1 MNKKELVQ
9 KYPFLVQLGCS
20 VYNLRNCFRVKKGK
34 GNKVVCPRAM
44 LKNVNIGI
52 SGTNN
57 TIFIDDFTTLKNT
70 NIYIHGDNNVVR
82 VGKWTSLWNAE
93 ICIEDDGNEVSIGN
107 HTKIMGNTQLAA
119 MEGTK
124 ILIGS
129 ECGFSTDIIMRTG
142 DSHSILD
149 MEGRRFNAS
158 KDIVLEDH
166 VWVGLKVIC
175 MKGTY
180 VSRNSIIAA
189 GAVVSG
195 KFMEPNCIIGG
206 VPGKVIKKGI
216 EWCTPRIPVGSVA
229 KEFFQVPKE
238 ITE

>member
-1 MNKKELVQ
+1 MNKKELVM
-9 KYPFLVQLGCS
+9 KYRSLVKLGCS
-20 VYNLRNCFRVKKGK
+20 VYNFRNFFRIKKGK
-34 GNKVVCPRAM
+34 SNSVEAPCAL
-44 LKNVNIGI
+44 LKNVNIRI
-52 SGTNN
+52 SGSNN
-57 TIFIDDFTTLKNT
+57 RIFIDDFTTLKNT
-70 NIYIHGDNNVVR
+70 NIYIHGNNNTVR
-82 VGKWTSLWNAE
+82 IGKWTSFWNSE

-107 HTKIMGNTQLAA
+107 HTKIMGNTQMAV

-158 KDIVLEDH
+158 RDIILEDH
-166 VWVGLKVIC
+166 VWVGIKVIC

-180 VSRNSIIAA
+180 VSRNSILAA

-229 KEFFQVPKE
+229 EEFFQIPKE
-238 ITE
+238 NA

>member
-1 MNKKELVQ
+1 MNKKELVV
-9 KYPFLVQLGCS
+9 KYRSLVKLACAA
-20 VYNLRNCFRVKKGK
+20 YNLPVRLRAKLGK
-34 GNKVVCPRAM
+34 GNELIAPCAL
-44 LKNVNIGI
+44 LKNVNIHI

-57 TIFIDDFTTLKNT
+57 KIIIDDFTTLKNT
-70 NIYIHGDNNVVR
+70 AIYIHGSNNTVR

-93 ICIEDDGNEVSIGN
+93 LCIEDDGNEISIGN
-107 HTKIMGNTQLAA
+107 HTKILGHTELAA
-119 MEGTK
+119 IEGTK

-129 ECGFSTDIIMRTG
+129 ECGFSNDIIFRTG

-166 VWVGLKVIC
+166 IWVGIRVIC

-180 VSRNSIIAA
+180 ISRNSILAA
-189 GAVVSG
+189 GAVISG
-195 KFMEPNCIIGG
+195 KFMEPNCVIGG
-206 VPGKVIKKGI
+206 VPAKVIKRGV

-229 KEFFQVPKE
+229 KEFFQVPRE
-238 ITE
+238 SAE

>member
-1 MNKKELVQ
+1 MNKKELVM
-9 KYPFLVQLGCS
+9 KYRGLVKLACGA
-20 VYNLRNCFRVKKGK
+20 YNLRNVFRIKKGK
-34 GNKVVCPRAM
+34 GNHIEAPCALM
-44 LKNVNIGI
+44 KNVNIQI
-52 SGTNN
+52 SGTGN
-57 TIFIDDFTTLKNT
+57 TIVIDDFTTLKNT
-70 NIYIHGDNNVVR
+70 NIYINGNNNVVR
-82 VGKWTSLWNAE
+82 IGKWTSFWNAE
-93 ICIEDDGNEVSIGN
+93 VCIEDDGNEVSIGN
-107 HTKIMGNTQLAA
+107 HTKIMGKTQLAA

-158 KDIVLEDH
+158 KDIILEDH
-166 VWVGLKVIC
+166 IWVGIKVIC

-180 VSRNSIIAA
+180 VSRNSILAA

-229 KEFFQVPKE
+229 EEFFQAPKE
-238 ITE
+238 NVE

>member
-1 MNKKELVQ
+1 MNKKALVM
-9 KYPFLVQLGCS
+9 KYRNLVKLACG
-20 VYNLRNCFRVKKGK
+20 VHNLRNIFRVKLGK
-34 GNKVVCPRAM
+34 GNRLEAPCAL
-44 LKNVNIGI
+44 LKNVNIRI

-57 TIFIDDFTTLKNT
+57 RIIIDDFTTLKNT
-70 NIYIHGDNNVVR
+70 SIYIHGDNNVVR
-82 VGKWTSLWNAE
+82 VGKWTSFWNSE
-93 ICIEDDGNEVSIGN
+93 VCIEDDGNEVSIGN

-158 KDIVLEDH
+158 KDIILEDH
-166 VWVGLKVIC
+166 IWVGIKVIC

-180 VSRNSIIAA
+180 VSRNSILAA

-229 KEFFQVPKE
+229 EEFFQAPKE
-238 ITE
+238 NVE

>member
-1 MNKKELVQ
+1 MNKKELVM
-9 KYPFLVQLGCS
+9 KYRSLVKLACG
-20 VYNLRNCFRVKKGK
+20 VYNLRNVFRIKKGK
-34 GNKVVCPRAM
+34 GNRIEAPCAL
-44 LKNVNIGI
+44 LKNVNVQI
-52 SGTNN
+52 SGTGN

-70 NIYIHGDNNVVR
+70 NIYITGNNNVVR
-82 VGKWTSLWNAE
+82 VGKWTSFWNAE
-93 ICIEDDGNEVSIGN
+93 VCIEDDGNEVSIGN
-107 HTKIMGNTQLAA
+107 HTKIMGKTQLAA
-119 MEGTK
+119 MEGTRL
-124 ILIGS
+124 IIGS

-158 KDIVLEDH
+158 KDIILEDH
-166 VWVGLKVIC
+166 IWVGIKVIC

-180 VSRNSIIAA
+180 VSRNSILAA

-216 EWCTPRIPVGSVA
+216 EWCTPRIPVGSIA
-229 KEFFQVPKE
+229 EEFFQAPKE
-238 ITE
+238 TAE

>member
-1 MNKKELVQ
+1 MNKKALVM
-9 KYPFLVQLGCS
+9 KYRNLVKLACG
-20 VYNLRNCFRVKKGK
+20 VHNLRNVFRVKLGK
-34 GNKVVCPRAM
+34 GNRLEAPCAL
-44 LKNVNIGI
+44 LKNVNIRI

-57 TIFIDDFTTLKNT
+57 RIIIDDFTTLKNT
-70 NIYIHGDNNVVR
+70 SIYIHGDNNVVR
-82 VGKWTSLWNAE
+82 VGKWTSFWNSE
-93 ICIEDDGNEVSIGN
+93 VCIEDDGNEVSIGN

-158 KDIVLEDH
+158 RDIILEDH
-166 VWVGLKVIC
+166 VWVGIKVIC

-180 VSRNSIIAA
+180 VSRNSIIGA

-195 KFMEPNCIIGG
+195 KFTEPNCIIGG
-206 VPGKVIKKGI
+206 LPAKVIKRGI
-216 EWCTPRIPVGSVA
+216 EWTAQRIPVGTVTRDFHA
-229 KEFFQVPKE
+229 
-238 ITE
+238 